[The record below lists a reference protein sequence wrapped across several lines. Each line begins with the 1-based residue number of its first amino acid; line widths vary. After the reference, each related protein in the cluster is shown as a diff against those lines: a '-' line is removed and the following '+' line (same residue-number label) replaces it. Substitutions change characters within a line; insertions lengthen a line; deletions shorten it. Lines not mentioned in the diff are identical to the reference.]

1 MKIARNRMQ
10 ALCKINE
17 IMYLAID
24 HCVSYHL
31 LPLNPQTI
39 LGYLLCV
46 NILDFKHLLQGVQ
59 Y

>member
-1 MKIARNRMQ
+1 MQ

-46 NILDFKHLLQGVQ
+46 NVLDFKHLLQGVQ